1 MAWVFWLLAAS
12 AVIEAVDKVVKLVT
26 AVKLT
31 VPPAAA
37 AVVLPD
43 EVLVVVLALLELM
56 EPLLLLA
63 ATCITGAWGAK
74 VKLATVVVI
83 PPLVV
88 PTFTMVVRPTWLAAL
103 AVLIAPFK
111 AAVLPIATLTTLNCA
126 EAMTAVLAAT
136 LALALLAAVV
146 TAA

>member
-1 MAWVFWLLAAS
+1 M
-12 AVIEAVDKVVKLVT
+12 
-26 AVKLT
+26 
-31 VPPAAA
+31 
-37 AVVLPD
+37 
-43 EVLVVVLALLELM
+43 
-56 EPLLLLA
+56 
-63 ATCITGAWGAK
+63 
-74 VKLATVVVI
+74 VVI

-111 AAVLPIATLTTLNCA
+111 AAVLPIATLTTLICA